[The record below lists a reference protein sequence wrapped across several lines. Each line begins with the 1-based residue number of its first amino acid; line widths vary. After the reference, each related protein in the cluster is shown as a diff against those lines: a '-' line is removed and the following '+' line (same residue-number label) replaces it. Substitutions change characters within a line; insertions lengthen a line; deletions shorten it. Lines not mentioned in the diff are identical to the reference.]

1 MPKRPVLYFFLFLF
15 VGIFIFSLAVDLPRR
30 QNGGFFSDESSYFA
44 IIQSLAF
51 DGDLQYTRNDIER
64 IKENFWVGPTGLFL
78 KQAKN
83 GNLYYAKSFV
93 YPLFAAPFFRLL
105 GVRGIL
111 LFNGLLL
118 FSTILLS
125 YLLLHR
131 DFPDEKSLSFSL
143 IFLLSSV
150 TWVYIWWIT
159 ADLFNFALV
168 FAGLFFFFYPF
179 RKSAWFYGSGFFFA
193 LAVFSKPSNAAPIG
207 IILLIL
213 LYQKKGKRFILLA
226 GLMAS
231 ILAGLAYFNYSQTGE
246 LIFMAGER
254 KSFAGNFPFEKPQY
268 SFASAPSTR
277 MTADNYWQRF
287 YLNPQTAM
295 LNLFYYFFG
304 RFTGMLLYFPVAFFL
319 LILFFFQK
327 KIPEDWFLL
336 AAIAV
341 YILGHVL
348 LGPDNYFGGSGSLG
362 NRYFLNVFP
371 LFFFLGYRHRLHSL
385 NLVPVFLAV
394 LFLAPVFLD
403 SHQYSAFPRL
413 AGMNFPLN
421 LFPPEKTQFA
431 SLPSNENPRGFYR
444 SIGDRFW
451 LFFLNDNFNNL
462 EGDFFWTYGD
472 KRLELFLL
480 SPAKIRELRVELTA
494 SPAGGRILFAV
505 EQQRKRVVLGPT
517 ETGLIRF
524 TGIPGLR
531 VSRRYLYH
539 LTVQCDRAYCPYF
552 RLTDSEDK
560 RLLGV
565 KTRIEPVY

>member
-1 MPKRPVLYFFLFLF
+1 MLKRSVVCFFIFLFFGVLF
-15 VGIFIFSLAVDLPRR
+15 FSLAVDLPRK

-44 IIQSLAF
+44 IIQSLAY
-51 DGDLQYTRNDIER
+51 DGDLRYARSDIER
-64 IKENFWVGPTGLFL
+64 IKADFWVGPTGLFL

-93 YPLFAAPFFRLL
+93 YPLFAAPFFRVL

-118 FSTILLS
+118 FASILLS
-125 YLLLHR
+125 YRLLSR
-131 DFPDEKSLSFSL
+131 YFPEGKSLSFSL
-143 IFLLSSV
+143 VFLLSSV
-150 TWVYIWWIT
+150 TWVYIWWMT

-179 RKSAWFYGSGFFFA
+179 RKSAWFYASGFLFA

-207 IILLIL
+207 IIMLIL
-213 LYQKKGKRFILLA
+213 LYRKNWKRFVLLA
-226 GLMAS
+226 GLMALMIS
-231 ILAGLAYFNYSQTGE
+231 AMVYFNYSQTGE
-246 LIFMAGER
+246 MIFMGGER

-268 SFASAPSTR
+268 TFDSAPSTR

-287 YLNPQTAM
+287 FLNPQTAL

-304 RFTGMLLYFPVAFFL
+304 RFTGMLGYFPIACFL

-327 KIPEDWFLL
+327 KIPEDWFIL
-336 AAIAV
+336 AAIVA
-341 YILGHVL
+341 YILGHIL

-362 NRYFLNVFP
+362 NRYFLNIFP
-371 LFFFLGYRHRLHSL
+371 LFFFLGHRNRIFSL
-385 NLVPVFLAV
+385 KLIPVLLAV
-394 LFLAPVFLD
+394 VFLAPVFLD
-403 SHQYSAFPRL
+403 SHYYSAFPRM
-413 AGMNFPLN
+413 AGMNFPLS
-421 LFPPEKTQFA
+421 LFPPEKTQFI

-444 SIGDRFW
+444 NVGDRYW

-472 KRLELFLL
+472 KRLEFFLL
-480 SPAKIRELRVELTA
+480 SPGRVREFRVELTA
-494 SPAGGRILFAV
+494 SPAGGRILFQA
-505 EQQRKRVVLGPT
+505 EQQKRRIVLKAS
-517 ETGLIRF
+517 ETAVIRF
-524 TGIPGLR
+524 KDIPGLR

-539 LTVQCDRAYCPYF
+539 LTVQSDRSYCPYF
-552 RLTDSEDK
+552 RLADSEDK
-560 RLLGV
+560 RSLGV